1 MKVNSM
7 VHTVTMGTIT
17 LQRDKL
23 TWRLPVAAAVA
34 VTLMIVVFTA
44 LGWRDKTL
52 PLAAAALFIP
62 ISGTSDPPNR
72 RLITQLWTLL
82 WLMLATFLGGLL
94 SYDFQG
100 SIIIGVLVSSVV
112 AFICG
117 FVGGAGVNART
128 SGMLSL
134 VLFAIFLGVPVAR
147 DSAVQDGLLVGL
159 GGITV
164 MGCLI
169 VLRRLFKLPPTWGA
183 PKQVSGVIARLRP
196 RLNPRD
202 DFFRHGVRLAG
213 AFTTATIIAE
223 CVKWPHQYWIPM
235 TVAWVSVPDINGTA
249 TRIAARIFGTIIGI
263 AAVTFFIE
271 IVHLGPY
278 ETAVLVGVGAL
289 VAMMFIAA
297 NYMIAVAGVTVFL
310 IALFNIIGEP
320 LGPSVHYRILATLA
334 GGAISIA
341 WSLVWVSTTHQHRN
355 RLFRKSALRTNI

>member
-1 MKVNSM
+1 M
-7 VHTVTMGTIT
+7 
-17 LQRDKL
+17 
-23 TWRLPVAAAVA
+23 
-34 VTLMIVVFTA
+34 
-44 LGWRDKTL
+44 
-52 PLAAAALFIP
+52 
-62 ISGTSDPPNR
+62 
-72 RLITQLWTLL
+72 
-82 WLMLATFLGGLL
+82 
-94 SYDFQG
+94 
-100 SIIIGVLVSSVV
+100 
-112 AFICG
+112 
-117 FVGGAGVNART
+117 NART
-128 SGMLSL
+128 SGTLSL
-134 VLFAIFLGVPVAR
+134 VLFAIFLGMPVPR
-147 DSAVQDGLLVGL
+147 DSAVADSLLVGL
-159 GGITV
+159 GGVLVI
-164 MGCLI
+164 GWII
-169 VLRRLFKLPPTWGA
+169 VLRAVFKRPPLWGA
-183 PKQVSGVIARLRP
+183 PKKTPGVVALLRP
-196 RLNPRD
+196 RFNPQD

-278 ETAVLVGVGAL
+278 ETAVLVGVGGL
-289 VAMMFIAA
+289 VTMMFIAA